1 MKEKGLKELKNRR
14 NSAKLNDNVICY
26 GGKEVV
32 ILWR

>member
-1 MKEKGLKELKNRR
+1 MKKYLLKGNKNRH

-32 ILWR
+32 ILCR